1 MLEPNSAALL
11 APAQTAQRRVKA
23 ALASVP
29 HRAAAAAAS
38 SDNISSSNSNSNSDL
53 WWVPAREGEALTAA
67 GASLRGIPGDPDV
80 LLQQLQNWPRC
91 SEVQLELV
99 DTPTALQ
106 ALADQLMLE
115 QSFSFDVENHSYRS
129 YHGLTC
135 LLQIGTDTA
144 DYVVDPLAPGMWDA
158 MAVLRKPF
166 ADPSILKVS
175 AILQALLL
183 LQLLVVLLLA
193 CRW

>member
-1 MLEPNSAALL
+1 MLEPNSADLL
-11 APAQTAQRRVKA
+11 APAQAAQRRVKA

-29 HRAAAAAAS
+29 HRAAAAAAA
-38 SDNISSSNSNSNSDL
+38 SDSSSSSNSDL
-53 WWVPAREGEALTAA
+53 WWVPARDCEL
-67 GASLRGIPGDPDV
+67 LRGLPGDPDV
-80 LLQQLQNWPRC
+80 LLQKLQNWPRC
-91 SEVQLELV
+91 SEVHLELV
-99 DTPTALQ
+99 DTPAALQ
-106 ALADQLMLE
+106 ALADKLMLE

-175 AILQALLL
+175 VAPP
-183 LQLLVVLLLA
+183 
-193 CRW
+193 

>member
-1 MLEPNSAALL
+1 MLEPNSADLL
-11 APAQTAQRRVKA
+11 APAQAAQRRVKA

-29 HRAAAAAAS
+29 HRAAAAAAAAAA
-38 SDNISSSNSNSNSDL
+38 SDSSSSSSSSSSDL
-53 WWVPAREGEALTAA
+53 WWVPARDG
-67 GASLRGIPGDPDV
+67 GSLRGLPGDPDV
-80 LLQQLQNWPRC
+80 LLQELQNWPRC

-99 DTPTALQ
+99 DTPAALQ
-106 ALADQLMLE
+106 ALADQLMRE

-175 AILQALLL
+175 VAPP
-183 LQLLVVLLLA
+183 
-193 CRW
+193 